1 MSARETAVSVWRR
14 AVSLILLPS
23 RVIEESV
30 HAAVCWPWADALF
43 VWVTPEDGS
52 AGVEA
57 TGDLPDRVRWTAARA
72 PTIVGLASFA
82 AFVAV
87 WVVGFRPANP
97 SQWTAVS
104 LAALWM
110 GRVMLPSAGDDAAAA
125 RASAGGGDDD

>member
-30 HAAVCWPWADALF
+30 HAAVCWPWADALL

-57 TGDLPDRVRWTAARA
+57 TGDIPDRVTWTAARA
-72 PTIVGLASFA
+72 PTIVGLASF
-82 AFVAV
+82 FVFAAV
-87 WVVGFRPANP
+87 WLLGFRPGNP
-97 SQWTAVS
+97 SPWIAVS
-104 LAALWM
+104 LAAVWM
-110 GRVMLPSAGDDAAAA
+110 GRVMLPSPGDDAAAA
-125 RASAGGGDDD
+125 RATNRGED